1 MGLGMAAAGTLP
13 GDETLSTTDHNN
25 AVRQITDTLK
35 GPVAAIFREMVPALS
50 ELSGQEFYDSVLASP
65 DLLHGCLLI
74 FRKRR
79 DAFAQVL
86 VDGRGRVVNDDF
98 VRLRC
103 GRTVHEIIS
112 MIVRT
117 HAKQHFRTTLGSD
130 PNDPASRAGKLY
142 QAMNEYLIHEWQ
154 IPLVRHYAPL
164 PVAKVRELGPRLLD
178 FTTPEQIQ
186 ALGGIAP
193 MALPLPPERPAIA
206 APLPPPPPQP
216 PRHPENVVLEDNSR
230 ERDFWWETLN
240 DPQVRAAMG
249 GMADQDTR
257 ELTAAFCQLGDET
270 RSQLLAPLGLSLY
283 QAAVLLGTCYR
294 GMGRAAFG
302 QIFGKPGNG
311 RAVAAFTAG
320 LKRKGISS
328 RSDLR
333 LLERE
338 TRATL
343 AAMPRPGGQRP
354 QMAAQ

>member
-1 MGLGMAAAGTLP
+1 MRPG
-13 GDETLSTTDHNN
+13 GDELSTTDHNN

-35 GPVAAIFREMVPALS
+35 GPVAAIFRELVPALS
-50 ELSGQEFYDSVLASP
+50 DLSGQEFYDSVIASP

-79 DAFAQVL
+79 AAFAQVL
-86 VDGRGRVVNDDF
+86 VDARGRVVNDDF
-98 VRLRC
+98 VRLSC

-117 HAKQHFRTTLGSD
+117 HAKQHLRTALGSD
-130 PNDPASRAGKLY
+130 PNDPDSRAGKLY

-178 FTTPEQIQ
+178 FTTPEQVQ

-193 MALPLPPERPAIA
+193 IMLPSPPEPPAIA
-206 APLPPPPPQP
+206 APQPQPPQP
-216 PRHPENVVLEDNSR
+216 VELEDHSR

-240 DPQVRAAMG
+240 DPQVRTAMG
-249 GMADQDTR
+249 GMADKDIR

-294 GMGRAAFG
+294 TMGRAAFT

-320 LKRKGISS
+320 LKRKNISS

-343 AAMPRPGGQRP
+343 AAMPRPGGRRP
-354 QMAAQ
+354 LIAAQ